1 QFNGLSAGVNLQNV
15 GTSPEPNTTLP
26 TDLRIGL
33 GYDWDSPFT
42 GLDHQ
47 DKWIFDSDLVMPV
60 VPVDAQWQLNL
71 GTEYTHYFGSEYGV
85 LRAGY
90 EFPQT
95 VLGAYSSYSVG
106 GSVGTR
112 FNGMDLSLDYSWT
125 PYGELG
131 SQQRFALTGTFG
143 QKLRGPQP
151 GLLGNYL
158 YPPKN
163 VAVVAGDHSARVTWD
178 PQSGNPDGYDIY
190 MAYSPEAKQWTR
202 LNTSPITATVMT
214 VKNLYKGYK
223 VYFCVST
230 LKHKSGRVYR
240 ESDKSAAVMVIPN

>member
-1 QFNGLSAGVNLQNV
+1 V

-42 GLDHQ
+42 GLEKA
-47 DKWIFDSDLVMPV
+47 DKWLFDADLVMPV

-71 GTEYTHYFGSEYGV
+71 GTEYTHYFGNEYGV

-106 GSVGTR
+106 GSIGTI

-131 SQQRFALTGTFG
+131 SQQRISITGTFG
-143 QKLRGPQP
+143 SKLRGVQIGPP
-151 GLLGNYL
+151 GNYI
-158 YPPKN
+158 YPPKHV
-163 VAVVAGDHSARVTWD
+163 VAEAGDHSAHVSWD
-178 PQSGNPDGYDIY
+178 PQTGKVDGYDIY
-190 MAYSPEAKQWTR
+190 MSYNPDSKQWTR
-202 LNTSPITATVMT
+202 LNTSPIVATTMT

-230 LKHKSGRVYR
+230 LRHKAGLVYR
-240 ESDKSAAVMVIPN
+240 ESDKSPAVMVIPN